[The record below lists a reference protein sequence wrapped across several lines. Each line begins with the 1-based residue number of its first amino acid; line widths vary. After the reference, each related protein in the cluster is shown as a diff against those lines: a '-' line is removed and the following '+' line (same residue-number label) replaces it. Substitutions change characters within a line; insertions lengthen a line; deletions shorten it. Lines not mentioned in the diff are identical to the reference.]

1 MARPKNPNRDKAKK
15 IWLNDK
21 DIKLKDLADQLGE
34 TSNTIRKW
42 KSQDKWEEDA
52 PVEKKAARKKSS
64 PKKSGAPLGNKNAL
78 NNQGGAPKGNQNA
91 VTHGFFAKFMPEET
105 LEIMEE
111 IKERSPTDMLWD
123 QITLQYTAIIRA
135 QRIMYVKDQD
145 DLTRELKK
153 EKSEISHDIDKDGN
167 NISLPTYIEHEY
179 ELQFAWDKHATFLN
193 AQSRAMSTLSNLI
206 KQFTSIA
213 HENDEHRL
221 KLQQMVLNIDKTKA
235 EVETLKKD
243 AGPSDQVV
251 ILRDINRVK
260 ELMKN
265 DNNRSD

>member
-1 MARPKNPNRDKAKK
+1 MARPRNPNRDKAKE
-15 IWLNDK
+15 IWLNNQ

-42 KSQDKWEEDA
+42 KSQDRWEEDS
-52 PVEKKAARKKSS
+52 PEEEKAVQKKPSR
-64 PKKSGAPLGNKNAL
+64 KKSGAPKGNKNAL

-91 VTHGFFAKFMPEET
+91 VTHGFFSKFMPEET

-135 QRIMYVKDQD
+135 QRIMYVKNQD
-145 DLTRELKK
+145 DLTKEVKK
-153 EKSEISHDIDKDGN
+153 EKDEYENVIDKDGN
-167 NISLPTYIEHEY
+167 DIQLPTRIEREY

-213 HENDEHRL
+213 HEKDERRL